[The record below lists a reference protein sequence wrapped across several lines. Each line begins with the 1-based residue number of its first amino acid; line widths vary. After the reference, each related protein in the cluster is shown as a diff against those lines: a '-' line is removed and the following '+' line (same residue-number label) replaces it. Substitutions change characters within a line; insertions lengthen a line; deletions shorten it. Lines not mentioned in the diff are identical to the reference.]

1 MCNLKETTS
10 LMKAYKL
17 NLAFFKLNITLK
29 KNGLC
34 IATVEIPQKDTLSIF
49 IVLISSKWAGFS
61 WCHACMHQSGS
72 YEWKHNEKCVFN
84 KIN

>member
-17 NLAFFKLNITLK
+17 NLAFFKLNITFK

-34 IATVEIPQKDTLSIF
+34 IATVKIPQKDTLSIF
-49 IVLISSKWAGFS
+49 IVLISLK
-61 WCHACMHQSGS
+61 
-72 YEWKHNEKCVFN
+72 
-84 KIN
+84 